1 MPDRYKGCRMRL
13 LKGSGAVVLSLFFA
27 LVYLLPVN
35 SRLFWQPDETRY
47 AEISREM
54 LQRGDWIVPHLLGI
68 RYFEKPI
75 AGYWFNNISQW
86 IFGDTNF
93 AVRFGSI
100 FSTALSAILIY
111 WLATL
116 LWRNRA
122 TSLLATLIYLS
133 MLLVFGIGTY
143 AVLDP
148 MISLWLTASMVCF
161 YLTLRAE
168 TSTQK
173 AGAYLLLGL
182 ACGMGFMT
190 KGFLA
195 LAIPVI
201 SVLPI
206 VIQQKRVKELLIFGP
221 IAIVSAVL
229 LSLPWALAI
238 AQREPDFWHYFFWI
252 EHIQRFAEK
261 DAQHKAPFWYYL
273 PILCLGVLPWL
284 GLLPGALLKGWRER
298 VARPELFF
306 LLSWV
311 LMPLLFFSVAKGKL
325 PTYILPC
332 MAPLSLLMAAYAT
345 DCANNL
351 RMRALKI
358 NGVIN
363 FLFGLACALAVLVID
378 VGLVSGLVAYGPQE
392 HQKVVLATV
401 AFAGWGLVGLITWR
415 NDARHWRWAAVCPLL
430 FVLLVGY
437 LIPQQVIDSK
447 QPQNFIK
454 HNFSELNSSRY
465 VLADSVGVAA
475 GLAWQLKRSD
485 ILMLSDKGELTYGLN
500 YADSKNQFVSG
511 EDFSQW
517 LARARQQGDVS
528 LVMQLSR
535 DEAIPANLPAADK
548 VNLMNRLALLWYKK
562 AP

>member
-1 MPDRYKGCRMRL
+1 MKL
-13 LKGSGAVVLSLFFA
+13 LKGSGAALLALFFA
-27 LVYLLPVN
+27 LVYLLPIN
-35 SRLFWQPDETRY
+35 SRLLWQPDETRY

-54 LQRGDWIVPHLLGI
+54 LQRGDWVVPHLLGI

-86 IFGDTNF
+86 ILGDTNF

-100 FSTALSAILIY
+100 FSTALSAVLVY

-116 LWRNRA
+116 LWRNRS
-122 TSLLATLIYLS
+122 TSFLAALIYLS
-133 MLLVFGIGTY
+133 MLLVFSIGSY

-168 TSTQK
+168 TAKQK
-173 AGAYLLLGL
+173 IGAYLLLGL

-195 LAIPVI
+195 LAVPVI

-206 VIQQKRVKELLIFGP
+206 VIQQKRVKDLIVFGP
-221 IAIVSAVL
+221 IAIVGAVI

-238 AQREPDFWHYFFWI
+238 AQREPDFWHYFFWV

-261 DAQHKAPFWYYL
+261 DAQHKAPIWYYL

-284 GLLPGALLKGWRER
+284 GLLPAALLKGWRER

-311 LMPLLFFSVAKGKL
+311 LMPLIFFSVAKGKL

-332 MAPLSLLMAAYAT
+332 MAPLSLLMAAYAI
-345 DCANNL
+345 DCANKMH
-351 RMRALKI
+351 MRALKVNGAI
-358 NGVIN
+358 NLI
-363 FLFGLACALAVLVID
+363 FGFICALAILVIGMGW
-378 VGLVSGLVAYGPQE
+378 VGYLVVYGPQE
-392 HQKVVLATV
+392 HQKVILAV
-401 AFAGWGLVGLITWR
+401 IAFAGWGLVGFATMR
-415 NDARHWRWAAVCPLL
+415 NNARHWRWAAACPLL
-430 FVLLVGY
+430 FILLVGY

-447 QPQNFIK
+447 QPQNFIQN
-454 HNFSELNSSRY
+454 NFNELSSSRY
-465 VLADSVGVAA
+465 VATDSVGVAA
-475 GLAWQLKRSD
+475 GLAWELKRSD
-485 ILMLSDKGELTYGLN
+485 ILMFSEKGELSYGLN
-500 YADSKNQFVSG
+500 YLDSGDSYIRAQ
-511 EDFSQW
+511 DFSDW
-517 LARARQQGDVS
+517 LVHARQKGDVS
-528 LVMQLSR
+528 LVIQLSR
-535 DEAIPANLPAADK
+535 NEKIPDSLPAADK
-548 VNLMNRLALLWYKK
+548 VSLMNRLALLWYKK
-562 AP
+562 TP

>member
-1 MPDRYKGCRMRL
+1 MKL
-13 LKGSGAVVLSLFFA
+13 LKGSGAALLALFFA
-27 LVYLLPVN
+27 LVYLLPIN
-35 SRLFWQPDETRY
+35 SRLLWQPDETRY

-54 LQRGDWIVPHLLGI
+54 LQRGDWVVPHLLGI

-100 FSTALSAILIY
+100 FSTALSAVFVY

-116 LWRNRA
+116 LWRNRS
-122 TSLLATLIYLS
+122 TSFLATLIYLS
-133 MLLVFGIGTY
+133 MLLVFSIGSY

-168 TSTQK
+168 TAKQK
-173 AGAYLLLGL
+173 IGAYLLLGL

-195 LAIPVI
+195 LAVPVI

-206 VIQQKRVKELLIFGP
+206 VIQQKRVKELLVFGP
-221 IAIVSAVL
+221 IAIVGAVI

-238 AQREPDFWHYFFWI
+238 AQREPDFWHYFFWV

-261 DAQHKAPFWYYL
+261 DAQHKAPIWYYL

-311 LMPLLFFSVAKGKL
+311 LMPLIFFSVAKGKL

-345 DCANNL
+345 DCANKIQ
-351 RMRALKI
+351 MRALKVNGAI
-358 NGVIN
+358 NLI
-363 FLFGLACALAVLVID
+363 FGFICALAVFIIGMGW
-378 VGLVSGLVAYGPQE
+378 VGHLVAYGPQE
-392 HQKVVLATV
+392 HQKVILAV
-401 AFAGWGLVGLITWR
+401 IAFAGWGIVGFVTVR
-415 NDARHWRWAAVCPLL
+415 HNARHWRWAAACPLL
-430 FVLLVGY
+430 FILLVGY

-447 QPQNFIK
+447 QPQNFIQN
-454 HNFSELNSSRY
+454 NFNELSRSRY
-465 VLADSVGVAA
+465 VATDSVGVAA
-475 GLAWQLKRSD
+475 GLAWELKRSD
-485 ILMLSDKGELTYGLN
+485 ILMFSEKGELTYGLN
-500 YADSKNQFVSG
+500 YADSKNHYISAQNFN
-511 EDFSQW
+511 DW
-517 LARARQQGDVS
+517 LADARQQGDVS
-528 LVMQLSR
+528 LVVQLSR
-535 DEAIPANLPAADK
+535 NEKIPDSLPAADK
-548 VNLMNRLALLWYKK
+548 VSLMNRLALLWYKK
-562 AP
+562 TP

>member
-1 MPDRYKGCRMRL
+1 MKL
-13 LKGSGAVVLSLFFA
+13 LKGSGAALLSLFFA
-27 LVYLLPVN
+27 LVYLLPIN
-35 SRLFWQPDETRY
+35 SRLLWQPDETRY

-54 LQRGDWIVPHLLGI
+54 LQRGDWVVPHLLGI

-100 FSTALSAILIY
+100 FSTALSAVLVY
-111 WLATL
+111 WLANL
-116 LWRNRA
+116 LWRNRS
-122 TSLLATLIYLS
+122 TSFLAALIYLS
-133 MLLVFGIGTY
+133 MLLVFSIGSY

-168 TSTQK
+168 TTKQK

-195 LAIPVI
+195 LAVPVI

-206 VIQQKRVKELLIFGP
+206 VIQQKRIKELVVFGP
-221 IAIVSAVL
+221 IAIVGAVI

-238 AQREPDFWHYFFWI
+238 AQREPDFWHYFFWV

-261 DAQHKAPFWYYL
+261 DAQHKAPIWYYL
-273 PILCLGVLPWL
+273 PVLAAGVLPWL

-298 VARPELFF
+298 VTRPELFF

-345 DCANNL
+345 DCADKM
-351 RMRALKI
+351 RMRALRI
-358 NGVIN
+358 NGAIN
-363 FLFGLACALAVLVID
+363 LVFGLICALAILIIGMGWVAH
-378 VGLVSGLVAYGPQE
+378 LVAYEPHEQ
-392 HQKVVLATV
+392 QKVILATV
-401 AFAGWGLVGLITWR
+401 AFAVWGGVGFVTLR
-415 NDARHWRWAAVCPLL
+415 HNARHWRWAAACPLL
-430 FVLLVGY
+430 FILLVGY

-447 QPQNFIK
+447 QPQNFIQR
-454 HNFSELNSSRY
+454 NFDELNSSRY
-465 VLADSVGVAA
+465 VAADSVGVAA
-475 GLAWQLKRSD
+475 GLAWELKRSD
-485 ILMLSDKGELTYGLN
+485 ILMFSEKGELTYGLN
-500 YADSKNQFVSG
+500 YADSKDNFINGQ
-511 EDFSQW
+511 DFNDW
-517 LARARQQGDVS
+517 LAHARQQGDVS
-528 LVMQLSR
+528 LVIQLSR
-535 DEAIPANLPAADK
+535 NEKIPDNLPAADK

-562 AP
+562 TP

>member
-1 MPDRYKGCRMRL
+1 MSV
-13 LKGSGAVVLSLFFA
+13 LKRSGVVLLSLFFV

-100 FSTALSAILIY
+100 FSTALSAILVY
-111 WLATL
+111 WLANL
-116 LWRNRA
+116 LWRNRS
-122 TSLLATLIYLS
+122 TSVLATLIYLS
-133 MLLVFGIGTY
+133 MLLVFSIGTY

-161 YLTLRAE
+161 YLTLRAT
-168 TSTQK
+168 TSAQK
-173 AGAYLLLGL
+173 VGAYLLLGL
-182 ACGMGFMT
+182 ACAMGFMT

-221 IAIVSAVL
+221 LAILSAVL

-238 AQREPDFWHYFFWI
+238 AQREPDFWHYFFWV
-252 EHIQRFAEK
+252 EHIQRFAEQ
-261 DAQHKAPFWYYL
+261 DAQHKAPIWYYL

-298 VARPELFF
+298 VTRPELFF

-345 DCANNL
+345 DCANSL

-358 NGVIN
+358 NGMIN
-363 FLFGLACALAVLVID
+363 LVFGVVCALAVLVIG
-378 VGLVSGLVAYGPQE
+378 VGLVSHLVAYGPQE
-392 HQKVVLATV
+392 NLKVALGVLS
-401 AFAGWGLVGLITWR
+401 FAGWGLVGFITLR
-415 NDARHWRWAAVCPLL
+415 HNARHWRWAAACPLL
-430 FVLLVGY
+430 FILLVAY

-447 QPQNFIK
+447 QPQSFIQ
-454 HNFSELNSSRY
+454 NNIDELKGSRY
-465 VLADSVGVAA
+465 VLTDSVGVAA
-475 GLAWQLKRSD
+475 GLAWELKRSD
-485 ILMLSDKGELTYGLN
+485 ILMFNEKGELTYGLN
-500 YADSKNQFVSG
+500 YADSQGQFVSG

-517 LARARQQGDVS
+517 LAHARQQGDVS
-528 LVMQLSR
+528 LVVQMSS
-535 DEAIPANLPAADK
+535 EGEIPANLPAADK

-562 AP
+562 SQ

>member
-1 MPDRYKGCRMRL
+1 MSDRYKGCRMRL

-351 RMRALKI
+351 RMRALKV

-447 QPQNFIK
+447 QPQNFIQ

-485 ILMLSDKGELTYGLN
+485 ILMLSEKGELTYGLN

-535 DEAIPANLPAADK
+535 DEAIPAYLPAADK

>member
-1 MPDRYKGCRMRL
+1 MRV
-13 LKGSGAVVLSLFFA
+13 LKRSGVVLLSLFFA
-27 LVYLLPVN
+27 LVYLLPIN

-100 FSTALSAILIY
+100 FSTALSAILVY
-111 WLATL
+111 WLANL
-116 LWRNRA
+116 LWRNRS
-122 TSLLATLIYLS
+122 TSVLATLIYLS
-133 MLLVFGIGTY
+133 MFLVFSIGTY

-161 YLTLRAE
+161 YLTLRAK
-168 TSTQK
+168 TSAQK
-173 AGAYLLLGL
+173 VGAYLLLGL
-182 ACGMGFMT
+182 ACAMGFMT

-221 IAIVSAVL
+221 LAILSAVL

-238 AQREPDFWHYFFWI
+238 AQREPDFWHYFFWV
-252 EHIQRFAEK
+252 EHIQRFAEQ
-261 DAQHKAPFWYYL
+261 DAQHKAPIWYYL

-298 VARPELFF
+298 VTRPELFF

-345 DCANNL
+345 DCANSM

-358 NGVIN
+358 NGMIN
-363 FLFGLACALAVLVID
+363 LIFGVVCALAVLVIG
-378 VGLVSGLVAYGPQE
+378 VGIVSNLVAYGPQE
-392 HQKVVLATV
+392 NLKVALGVLS
-401 AFAGWGLVGLITWR
+401 FAGWGLLGFITLR
-415 NDARHWRWAAVCPLL
+415 HNARHWRWAAACPLL
-430 FVLLVGY
+430 FILLVAY

-447 QPQNFIK
+447 QPQSFIQ
-454 HNFSELNSSRY
+454 NNLDELKGSRY
-465 VLADSVGVAA
+465 VLTDSVGVAA
-475 GLAWQLKRSD
+475 GLAWELKRSD
-485 ILMLSDKGELTYGLN
+485 ILMFNEKGELKYGLN
-500 YADSKNQFVSG
+500 YADSQDQFVSG
-511 EDFSQW
+511 EEFSQW
-517 LARARQQGDVS
+517 LLHARQQGDVS
-528 LVMQLSR
+528 LVVQMSR
-535 DEAIPANLPAADK
+535 EGEIPANLPTADK

-562 AP
+562 TQ

>member
-1 MPDRYKGCRMRL
+1 MRL
-13 LKGSGAVVLSLFFA
+13 LKGSGAVLLSLFFV

-35 SRLFWQPDETRY
+35 SRLLWQPDETRY

-86 IFGDTNF
+86 IWGDTNF

-100 FSTALSAILIY
+100 FSTALSAILVY

-116 LWRNRA
+116 LWRNRS
-122 TSLLATLIYLS
+122 TSVLATLIYLS
-133 MLLVFGIGTY
+133 MLLVFSIGTY

-168 TSTQK
+168 TSAQK
-173 AGAYLLLGL
+173 VGAYLLLGL

-221 IAIVSAVL
+221 IAIVSAVI

-238 AQREPDFWHYFFWI
+238 AQREPDFWHYFFWV

-261 DAQHKAPFWYYL
+261 DAQHKAPIWYYL
-273 PILCLGVLPWL
+273 PILFLGVLPWV

-311 LMPLLFFSVAKGKL
+311 VMPFLFFSVAKGKL

-345 DCANNL
+345 DCASNV

-363 FLFGLACALAVLVID
+363 IAFGLICAAAVLIIGM
-378 VGLVSGLVAYGPQE
+378 GLVSGLVAYGPQE
-392 HQKVVLATV
+392 HLKVALATI
-401 AFAGWGLVGLITWR
+401 AFAGWGLVGLATWR
-415 NDARHWRWAAVCPLL
+415 NNARHWRWAAACPLL
-430 FVLLVGY
+430 FILLVGY

-447 QPQNFIK
+447 QPQNFIQN
-454 HNFSELNSSRY
+454 NFSELNSSRY
-465 VLADSVGVAA
+465 VLTDSVGVAA
-475 GLAWQLKRSD
+475 GLAWELKRSD
-485 ILMLSDKGELTYGLN
+485 ILMLSEKGELTYGLN

-511 EDFSQW
+511 ADFSQW
-517 LARARQQGDVS
+517 LANARQQGDVS
-528 LVMQLSR
+528 LVVQLSQ
-535 DEAIPANLPAADK
+535 DEAIPAYLPAADK

-562 AP
+562 T

>member
-1 MPDRYKGCRMRL
+1 MRL
-13 LKGSGAVVLSLFFA
+13 LKGSGAALLALFFA
-27 LVYLLPVN
+27 LVYLLPIN
-35 SRLFWQPDETRY
+35 SRLLWQPDETRY

-54 LQRGDWIVPHLLGI
+54 LQRGDWVVPHLLGI

-100 FSTALSAILIY
+100 FSTALSAVLVY

-116 LWRNRA
+116 LWRNRS
-122 TSLLATLIYLS
+122 TSFLAALIYLS
-133 MLLVFGIGTY
+133 MLLVFSIGSY

-168 TSTQK
+168 TAKQK

-195 LAIPVI
+195 LAVPVI

-206 VIQQKRVKELLIFGP
+206 VIQQKRVKELIVFGP
-221 IAIVSAVL
+221 IAIVGAVI

-238 AQREPDFWHYFFWI
+238 AQREPDFWRYFFWV

-261 DAQHKAPFWYYL
+261 DAQHKAPIWYYL

-284 GLLPGALLKGWRER
+284 GLLPGALLKGWHER

-345 DCANNL
+345 DCTEKM

-358 NGVIN
+358 NAAIN
-363 FLFGLACALAVLVID
+363 LGFGLICAVAILII
-378 VGLVSGLVAYGPQE
+378 GMGLVAHLVAYEPHE
-392 HQKVVLATV
+392 HQKVVLATI
-401 AFAGWGLVGLITWR
+401 AFAGWGIVGFVTLR
-415 NDARHWRWAAVCPLL
+415 NNARHWRWAAACPLL
-430 FVLLVGY
+430 FIVLVGY

-447 QPQNFIK
+447 QPQNFIRS
-454 HNFSELNSSRY
+454 NFVELNSSRY
-465 VLADSVGVAA
+465 VATDSVGVAA
-475 GLAWQLKRSD
+475 GLAWELKRSD
-485 ILMLSDKGELTYGLN
+485 ILMFSEKGELAYGLN
-500 YADSKNQFVSG
+500 YADSESHYINGRNFN
-511 EDFSQW
+511 DW
-517 LARARQQGDVS
+517 LAEARKLGDVS
-528 LVMQLSR
+528 LVVQLSR
-535 DEAIPANLPAADK
+535 DEKIPDTLPAADK
-548 VNLMNRLALLWYKK
+548 VNLMNRLVLLWYKK
-562 AP
+562 TP

>member
-1 MPDRYKGCRMRL
+1 MRL
-13 LKGSGAVVLSLFFA
+13 LKGSGAALLALFFA
-27 LVYLLPVN
+27 LVYLLPIN
-35 SRLFWQPDETRY
+35 SRLLWQPDETRY

-54 LQRGDWIVPHLLGI
+54 LQRGDWVVPHLLGI

-100 FSTALSAILIY
+100 FSTALSAVLVY

-116 LWRNRA
+116 LWRNRS
-122 TSLLATLIYLS
+122 TSFLAALIYLS
-133 MLLVFGIGTY
+133 MLLVFSIGSY

-168 TSTQK
+168 TAKQK

-195 LAIPVI
+195 LAVPVI

-206 VIQQKRVKELLIFGP
+206 VIQQKRVKELIVFGP
-221 IAIVSAVL
+221 IAIVGAVI

-238 AQREPDFWHYFFWI
+238 AQREPDFWRYFFWV

-261 DAQHKAPFWYYL
+261 DAQHKAPIWYYL

-345 DCANNL
+345 DCAEKM

-358 NGVIN
+358 NAAIN
-363 FLFGLACALAVLVID
+363 LGFGLICAVAILII
-378 VGLVSGLVAYGPQE
+378 GMGLVAHLVAYEPHE
-392 HQKVVLATV
+392 HQKVVLATI
-401 AFAGWGLVGLITWR
+401 AFAGWGIVGFVTLR
-415 NDARHWRWAAVCPLL
+415 NNARHWRWAAACPLL
-430 FVLLVGY
+430 FIVLVGY

-447 QPQNFIK
+447 QPQNFIRN
-454 HNFSELNSSRY
+454 NFDELNSSRY
-465 VLADSVGVAA
+465 VATDSVGVAA
-475 GLAWQLKRSD
+475 GLAWELKRSD
-485 ILMLSDKGELTYGLN
+485 ILMFSEKGELAYGLN
-500 YADSKNQFVSG
+500 YADSESHYINGRNFN
-511 EDFSQW
+511 DW
-517 LARARQQGDVS
+517 LAEARKLGDVS
-528 LVMQLSR
+528 LVVQLSR
-535 DEAIPANLPAADK
+535 DEKIPDTLPAADK
-548 VNLMNRLALLWYKK
+548 VNLMNRLVLLWYKK
-562 AP
+562 TP

>member
-1 MPDRYKGCRMRL
+1 MRL
-13 LKGSGAVVLSLFFA
+13 LKGSGAALLALFFA
-27 LVYLLPVN
+27 LVYLLPIN
-35 SRLFWQPDETRY
+35 SRLLWQPDETRY

-54 LQRGDWIVPHLLGI
+54 LQRGDWVVPHLLGI

-100 FSTALSAILIY
+100 FSTALSAVLVY

-116 LWRNRA
+116 LWRNRS
-122 TSLLATLIYLS
+122 TSFLAALIYLS
-133 MLLVFGIGTY
+133 MLLVFSIGSY

-168 TSTQK
+168 TAKQK

-195 LAIPVI
+195 LAVPVI

-206 VIQQKRVKELLIFGP
+206 VIQQKRVKELIVFGP
-221 IAIVSAVL
+221 IAIVGAVI

-238 AQREPDFWHYFFWI
+238 AQREPDFWRYFFWV

-261 DAQHKAPFWYYL
+261 DAQHKAPIWYYL

-345 DCANNL
+345 DCTEKM
-351 RMRALKI
+351 RMWALKI
-358 NGVIN
+358 NAAIN
-363 FLFGLACALAVLVID
+363 LGFGLICAVAILII
-378 VGLVSGLVAYGPQE
+378 GMGLVAHLVAYEPHE
-392 HQKVVLATV
+392 HQKVVLATI
-401 AFAGWGLVGLITWR
+401 AFAGWGIVGFVTLR
-415 NDARHWRWAAVCPLL
+415 NNARHWRWAAACPLL
-430 FVLLVGY
+430 FIVLVGY

-447 QPQNFIK
+447 QPQNFIRN
-454 HNFSELNSSRY
+454 NFDELNSSRY
-465 VLADSVGVAA
+465 VATDSVGVAA
-475 GLAWQLKRSD
+475 GLAWELKRSD
-485 ILMLSDKGELTYGLN
+485 ILMFSEKGELAYGLN
-500 YADSKNQFVSG
+500 YADSESHYINGRNFN
-511 EDFSQW
+511 DW
-517 LARARQQGDVS
+517 LAEARKLGDVS
-528 LVMQLSR
+528 LVVQLSR
-535 DEAIPANLPAADK
+535 DEKIPDTLPAADK
-548 VNLMNRLALLWYKK
+548 VNLMNRLVLLWYKK
-562 AP
+562 TP

>member
-1 MPDRYKGCRMRL
+1 MRL

-351 RMRALKI
+351 RMHALKV

-401 AFAGWGLVGLITWR
+401 AFAGWWLVGLITWR

-485 ILMLSDKGELTYGLN
+485 ILMLSEKGELTYGLN

-535 DEAIPANLPAADK
+535 DEAIPAYLPAADK